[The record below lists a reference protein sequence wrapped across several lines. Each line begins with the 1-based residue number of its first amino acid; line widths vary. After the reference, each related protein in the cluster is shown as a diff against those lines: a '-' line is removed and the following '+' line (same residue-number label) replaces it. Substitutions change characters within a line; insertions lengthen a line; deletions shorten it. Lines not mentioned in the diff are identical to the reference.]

1 MSNVLGI
8 DVGKAE
14 IMVALLIDNKLHFA
28 QCYYWLPSNCQKNIN
43 HNQIYHHYY

>member
-14 IMVALLIDNKLHFA
+14 IMVALLVDNK
-28 QCYYWLPSNCQKNIN
+28 YKIDKNNWKCLIFYDLCKY
-43 HNQIYHHYY
+43 I